1 MRTTHVQSLR
11 NNYTHNSLQLNSHL
25 LFTTPTHF
33 THILHHLKVLFRIY
47 NLIIKKIIR
56 SAISIYR
63 STKYTCKCPLECK
76 GEMLVLI
83 NFTSLVLISNIIA
96 LLLIPF
102 IIFHHS
108 FSNIFLISRFM
119 ATCDIENIKSKA
131 TYCKMKCGGIIFLL
145 LSSAK
150 YYFWSAKYAK
160 NTWPVGWRHLFPFR
174 VKGFHR
180 CKFN

>member
-11 NNYTHNSLQLNSHL
+11 NNYTHNSLQLNSHV
-25 LFTTPTHF
+25 LFTTPTYF

-76 GEMLVLI
+76 GEILVLI
-83 NFTSLVLISNIIA
+83 NFTSLVLISTMIA
-96 LLLIPF
+96 LLLILF

-119 ATCDIENIKSKA
+119 VTCDIVNIKSKA
-131 TYCKMKCGGIIFLL
+131 TYCKMKCGDIIVIL

-150 YYFWSAKYAK
+150 YYFWSAKYTK
-160 NTWPVGWRHLFPFR
+160 NTWPV
-174 VKGFHR
+174 
-180 CKFN
+180 